1 MPYKTE
7 CQKRKKENFKLGR
20 LFWGVSLHTTTL
32 GNTPR
37 ANSYLP
43 SFRILFGCIHPNIG
57 RILHFFPPVCGR
69 NTARCVR
76 SSPIPTL
83 PPVCLSV
90 RFLSFL
96 LRMVVHILSGVSSS
110 LIQTK
115 GSNLI
120 RTVHLPLPHHPSL
133 FFRKRFWDTEP
144 ISRIC
149 HLLLTGPPVHWCTLI
164 RGYDC
169 CPIFHV
175 LRAAPMHM
183 LEHYIM
189 RKLWT
194 SPGEM

>member
-1 MPYKTE
+1 MPYKTG
-7 CQKRKKENFKLGR
+7 RKKENFKLGR

-110 LIQTK
+110 LIQIK

-149 HLLLTGPPVHWCTLI
+149 HLLLTGPPVPWYTRSYRVTTVFQC
-164 RGYDC
+164 
-169 CPIFHV
+169 FHV
-175 LRAAPMHM
+175 PHAAPMHM